1 MHEKIYESLREH
13 ALEIISFKKEKM
25 KLITK
30 ELQKSYQNAKNCY
43 ICKEKLRDKYAKDK
57 NMLKLGIFVI
67 IQGNIEVLRIAYIIR
82 NIAL

>member
-1 MHEKIYESLREH
+1 MHEKICESLREH
-13 ALEIISFKKEKM
+13 ALEVISFKKEKM

-57 NMLKLGIFVI
+57 NMVKLGIIVI
-67 IQGNIEVLRIAYIIR
+67 IQGNIEVLRIAYVIR

>member
-43 ICKEKLRDKYAKDK
+43 ICKENLRDKYAKDK
-57 NMLKLGIFVI
+57 NMVKLGIIVI
-67 IQGNIEVLRIAYIIR
+67 IQGNIEVLCITYVIR
-82 NIAL
+82 NIGL

>member
-1 MHEKIYESLREH
+1 MHEKIYESLREQ

-43 ICKEKLRDKYAKDK
+43 ICKEKLRDKYAKEK
-57 NMLKLGIFVI
+57 NMVKLGIIVI
-67 IQGNIEVLRIAYIIR
+67 IQGNIEMLRIAYVIR
-82 NIAL
+82 SIAP